1 MTRLAMICLCSAVL
15 MGCGGESSVPSL
27 PSPPPVQPS
36 PPAIVEPQSQPAAQ
50 APVAPVTTQP
60 AEPQATAS
68 EDGVTVITPEIIEEK
83 FYSLHDLYPDQTLE
97 VTGTID
103 RLSIAED
110 YFSLIELKT
119 VKAFMPA
126 SCPTKE
132 QEIWARCAPG
142 QTVTLRGQVERLDRF
157 TQRVI
162 WKVVNVQGSVPPV
175 LTSVA
180 LAKEFTDHDSR
191 ASADYADQWFYLTGE
206 IISTDRYICTLKS
219 DGVTEVQ
226 VGLPE
231 DSLVFP
237 NPFLKSPE
245 FQVGKTLTLLAKYDP
260 LLHEPGA
267 VNLDGFQITR
277 PFPIPATQYATAIGS
292 ATERMSKREQAM
304 LAAQADFTITSNPE
318 FDAEIKADQSV
329 ASQKYDGKI
338 SEVKGTIESFRTE
351 FGRIG
356 DKLVL
361 GLGENQLSINCVLAT
376 ATPWKDYQKQQTV
389 TVRGRFDISHFPPL
403 TLHDAVIVKSEP
415 HNKPRIAITTEE
427 LIQKVAA
434 EGEFSFDAWKG
445 QEFIVSGKIHEV
457 TLDDIYSELKL
468 DAGAAG
474 KIHVHF
480 WNDDHIKFIELAKR
494 QPGEMIRVQGEVRGW
509 SPEQKII
516 ELDDAWALP

>member
-1 MTRLAMICLCSAVL
+1 MTRLAMICFCSAIV
-15 MGCGGESSVPSL
+15 MGCGGESPAPPL
-27 PSPPPVQPS
+27 PSPSPS
-36 PPAIVEPQSQPAAQ
+36 PPAPPAVVEPPSQPASQ

-60 AEPQATAS
+60 TEPQDAAS
-68 EDGVTVITPEIIEEK
+68 QGGVTVITPEIIEEK
-83 FYSLHDLYPDQTLE
+83 YYSLHELYSDQTLE

-103 RLSIAED
+103 DMSIAED
-110 YFSLIELKT
+110 NFSLVELKT
-119 VKAFMPA
+119 GKPFSPA
-126 SCPTKE
+126 RCPTE
-132 QEIWARCAPG
+132 ESEIWARCVQG
-142 QTVTLRGQVERLDRF
+142 QRITLRGQVQRVDRF

-162 WKVVNVQGSVPPV
+162 WKVVDVQGSVPPV

-191 ASADYADQWFYLTGE
+191 ASADYADQSFYLTGE
-206 IISTDRYICTLKS
+206 IISIDRYRCTLKS

-226 VGLPE
+226 VSLPE

-267 VNLDGFQITR
+267 VNLDGLQITR
-277 PFPIPATQYATAIGS
+277 PFPIPGTQYGTAIESATQ
-292 ATERMSKREQAM
+292 RMSKREQAM
-304 LAAQADFTITSNPE
+304 LAAQPDFTITSNRE
-318 FDAEIKADQSV
+318 FDAEIRADQLA

-338 SEVKGTIESFRTE
+338 GEVTGAINSFHTN
-351 FGRIG
+351 FGRIK
-356 DKLVL
+356 DELDL
-361 GLGENQLSINCVLAT
+361 GLGKDLRLIDCELAS
-376 ATPWKDYQKQQTV
+376 ATPWKDYQKHQTV
-389 TVRGRFDISHFPPL
+389 TVRGRFDFSHL
-403 TLHDAVIVKSEP
+403 TLKDAVIVKSEP
-415 HNKPRIAITTEE
+415 HKMPRIAITAEE

-494 QPGEMIRVQGEVRGW
+494 QHGEMIRVQGEVRGW

-516 ELDDAWALP
+516 ELDDAWAIP